1 MMLIEKGVESGK
13 WRRTSKDKKN
23 KNVIFVLF
31 QCSNLILS
39 VCPIDYLKFKV
50 FFVCIS
56 HKLIWNEMR
65 WSFVELHQI
74 WNWYRFALISL
85 FLVCRTKFPRNDFES
100 LHCDFKLS
108 LMSFL
113 KSFYILFKMKCIHTL
128 FFFFFWVMVWL
139 MAHADAHHSIY
150 QINIMQIP
158 NAYGICVTRSISN
171 YN

>member
-1 MMLIEKGVESGK
+1 MMLIEKGAESGK

-39 VCPIDYLKFKV
+39 VCPIDYLKFKI

-100 LHCDFKLS
+100 LHYDFKLS

-128 FFFFFWVMVWL
+128 FFFFFELWYGLWHML
-139 MAHADAHHSIY
+139 MHIIPYIKLILCKY
-150 QINIMQIP
+150 QMHI
-158 NAYGICVTRSISN
+158 AYALRVPSSN